1 MELAVALIAAIKGL
15 SATTST
21 GLLEELKRVCSPL
34 FDFGSCSLVE
44 CHRPPHDPAPTPLGF
59 GGRGLTPLWGWGLR
73 LHPAGVLG
81 APMGC

>member
-44 CHRPPHDPAPTPLGF
+44 CHRPPHDPAPTPPQ
-59 GGRGLTPLWGWGLR
+59 TPAGWGLG
-73 LHPAGVLG
+73 AGVSPRSG
-81 APMGC
+81 VGV